1 MEEMID
7 FSIPFVVK
15 AYGITK
21 EEAQKQM
28 MEYFPQLKRWK
39 LADK

>member
-21 EEAQKQM
+21 EEANDGI
-28 MEYFPQLKRWK
+28 FPPVETLEAR
-39 LADK
+39 